1 MEEDEINYKNLRKIQ
16 QTEKNLPVLSE
27 VQTGFYEKVFE
38 YLDKLNN
45 RLEKE
50 TSTQK
55 QTLIKEEIQNTR
67 SIIVNIYEQREKKIL
82 LAAISKARS
91 GNPDI
96 NHMLDSEK
104 NLFDSVLNLLQG
116 SRGQFFEKKPK
127 KSKEIKET
135 EKIEPKEPEKI
146 EPKKEEIIQEKQE
159 NTNPV
164 LLIKKDMPEFI
175 GTDTKKYNIRK
186 DDVITMP
193 ENMSD
198 MLIKRNIAEK
208 IKW

>member
-16 QTEKNLPVLSE
+16 QMEKNLPVLAE
-27 VQTGFYEKVFE
+27 VQSGFYFEVFE
-38 YLDKLNN
+38 YLDKLDK

-50 TSTQK
+50 TSPQK
-55 QTLIKEEIQNTR
+55 QTLLKEEIQNTKN
-67 SIIVNIYEQREKKIL
+67 IIANIYEQREKKIL

-96 NHMLDSEK
+96 NHMLETEK
-104 NLFDSVLNLLQG
+104 NLFDSVLNLLQS

-127 KSKEIKET
+127 KNKESTEVEKKES
-135 EKIEPKEPEKI
+135 EEPEKI
-146 EPKKEEIIQEKQE
+146 EPKKEEITQE
-159 NTNPV
+159 NINPV
-164 LLIKKDMPEFI
+164 LLVKKDMPEFI

-186 DDVITMP
+186 DDVLSMP